1 MQNINNHANYET
13 SSSGSNPPPSSN
25 KLALIAAI
33 LAAIALLGCI
43 ALVVWNM
50 SLKNQLSALQ
60 KENESLHTKTETLT
74 TQQKKSDSEQAKLKK
89 IALLSYMSHN
99 LEDAVVTN
107 DFVIDKIYFTANNSG
122 EVESI
127 TIDLE
132 NQPMMALVYE
142 GDGVYSIS
150 NQAVSAKASEL
161 IKTAKEYYGSD
172 KDVPAWTNDT
182 TVKLTVKN
190 YDLGEYAK
198 GSFKLAAG
206 K

>member
-1 MQNINNHANYET
+1 MQNINNHSNQGT
-13 SSSGSNPPPSSN
+13 GSSGGSSSSFN
-25 KLALIAAI
+25 KLALIATI

-50 SLKNQLSALQ
+50 NLKNQLSTVQ
-60 KENESLHTKTETLT
+60 KDNESLHTKTETLT
-74 TQQKKSDSEQAKLKK
+74 AKAKKSDSEQAKLKK

-107 DFVIDKIYFTANNSG
+107 DFVIDKIYFTANNNG
-122 EVESI
+122 DVEAI

-161 IKTAKEYYGSD
+161 IKTAKSYYGND
-172 KDVPAWTNDT
+172 KDVPAWTDAT

-198 GSFKLAAG
+198 GEFKLANG

>member
-1 MQNINNHANYET
+1 MQNINNHSNQGNVSSGG
-13 SSSGSNPPPSSN
+13 SSSSSN
-25 KLALIAAI
+25 KLALIATI

-50 SLKNQLSALQ
+50 NLKNQLSTVQ
-60 KENESLHTKTETLT
+60 KDNESLHTKTETLAAKV
-74 TQQKKSDSEQAKLKK
+74 KKSDSEQAKLKK

-107 DFVIDKIYFTANNSG
+107 DFVIDKIYFTANNNG
-122 EVESI
+122 DVEAI

-161 IKTAKEYYGSD
+161 IKTTKSYYGND
-172 KDVPAWTNDT
+172 KDVPAWTDAT

-198 GSFKLAAG
+198 GTFKLANG

>member
-1 MQNINNHANYET
+1 MQNINNHSNQGNVSSGG
-13 SSSGSNPPPSSN
+13 SSSSSN
-25 KLALIAAI
+25 KLALIATI

-50 SLKNQLSALQ
+50 NLKNQLSTVQ
-60 KENESLHTKTETLT
+60 KDNESLHTKTETLT
-74 TQQKKSDSEQAKLKK
+74 AKVKKSDSEQAKLKK

-122 EVESI
+122 DVEAI

-161 IKTAKEYYGSD
+161 IKTAKSYYGND
-172 KDVPAWTNDT
+172 KDVPAWTDAT

-198 GSFKLAAG
+198 GTFKLANG